1 MFVALAVGSG
11 FALLMV
17 PNVELITSVV
27 FTAGVYLGFRW
38 GFVVGA
44 VAEFVFSAANPLGS
58 GLVFLP
64 MLVAQVLGMS
74 IVGAV
79 GGAFGRF
86 SQADEWSLT
95 RRAVLAIVGVILT
108 FQFDALTTL
117 SYPVSVGFP
126 FAQTS
131 AIFLTGIGFTFLHQ
145 LANAVIFAT
154 ALPQVFTR
162 LRERRKL

>member
-17 PNVELITSVV
+17 PNVELITAVV
-27 FTAGVYLGFRW
+27 FTAGVYLGSKW

-44 VAEFVFSAANPLGS
+44 LAEFVFSAANPLGS

-74 IVGAV
+74 VIGVT
-79 GGAFGRF
+79 GGSFGKF
-86 SQADEWSLT
+86 AKADQWT
-95 RRAVLAIVGVILT
+95 WKRRAWLAVIGVLLT
-108 FQFDALTTL
+108 FQFDAITTL
-117 SYPVSVGFP
+117 SYPISAGYP
-126 FAQTS
+126 MMQTS

-145 LANAVIFAT
+145 LANGIIFAT
-154 ALPQVFTR
+154 ALPRVFSR
-162 LRERRKL
+162 LLGRRQL

>member
-1 MFVALAVGSG
+1 MALAVGSG
-11 FALLMV
+11 FALPMV
-17 PNVELITSVV
+17 PNVELITAVV

-38 GFVVGA
+38 GFVVGGL
-44 VAEFVFSAANPLGS
+44 AEFVFSAVNPLGS
-58 GLVFLP
+58 GLVFPP
-64 MLVAQVLGMS
+64 MLIAQVLGMS

-86 SQADEWSLT
+86 AQADEWSLT
-95 RRAVLAIVGVILT
+95 RRTVLGIVGVILT

-117 SYPVSVGFP
+117 SYPLSAGFP
-126 FAQTS
+126 IAQTS

-145 LANAVIFAT
+145 LANAFIFAT